1 MNSVG
6 FWGATFKKDPDG
18 ESAVSNVAGMMFP
31 AGVMIWTLVW
41 QIFFFE
47 TVCCA
52 MASVVFVNNP
62 RLLSNEGENR
72 WQEWKAWRKF
82 MTLGST
88 QDPVKPY
95 CEIYEQRAYCA
106 ASTRPNPS
114 KVKPW
119 FSLAKDSNYHLEILT
134 YRNDAL
140 EDVSTI
146 KYVSARGTWLLN
158 WGVHRQI
165 ASRSS
170 RRKPNQSLSRGLV
183 VEGQGPRTG
192 ESIRV
197 AFAVLVGN
205 DSYDILWLWVMGYIA
220 CALTDW
226 LTDPRHGSC
235 PMYHHS
241 YSFIYLSFLH
251 PTSVFHVL

>member
-1 MNSVG
+1 
-6 FWGATFKKDPDG
+6 
-18 ESAVSNVAGMMFP
+18 
-31 AGVMIWTLVW
+31 
-41 QIFFFE
+41 
-47 TVCCA
+47 

-226 LTDPRHGSC
+226 LTDWSPSWFL
-235 PMYHHS
+235 S
-241 YSFIYLSFLH
+241 YVSPFLFFH
-251 PTSVFHVL
+251 ISVIPTSDICISCIVVRL